1 VVVATVSLPGGLDA
15 SRSTLDSRLVQIAY
29 GTPAGKWVLAA
40 TVGGSSVAFLDATV
54 VNVALPS
61 IASDLGTDLSGL
73 QWTLDAYLV
82 TLTGLLLFGG
92 SLGDRYGRRRVYL
105 CGLGGFTAASLLCGL
120 APSVTALVVARALQG
135 VGAALLVPGS
145 LAILSSTF
153 RPQDR
158 ARAVGAWSGLAAL
171 AGAVGPF
178 LGGWLVQSA
187 SWRLVFLVNLPVAL
201 ATAAIVVRHVPESRD
216 PQATGRPDLPGALAA
231 SLGLAGCAY
240 ALIEAPGGLRP
251 GVALAVA
258 IGLGGIVAFVVVEA
272 RRADPMLPLEIFRSR
287 QFDGANA
294 TTLAVYFG
302 LGGAIFLLVLQ
313 LQTVL
318 GYSPVEAGA
327 SLLPVTVLM
336 LLLSSRAGGLAQRVG
351 PRLPM
356 TVGPLMVAAG
366 LLLFRRVEPEASYL
380 GTVLPA
386 AVVFGSGL
394 VLTVAPLTSTVLA
407 AVEERHLGVAS
418 GVNNAVARLGGLL
431 AVALLP
437 AVAGIDPG
445 GASLSDFTA
454 GFARAMAIAAGAC
467 VAGAVIALA
476 TIDRSTAVPPISQA
490 GVDQPCHH
498 PCVTER
504 AVA

>member
-1 VVVATVSLPGGLDA
+1 
-15 SRSTLDSRLVQIAY
+15 
-29 GTPAGKWVLAA
+29 VLAA

-61 IASDLGTDLSGL
+61 ISRDLEAGLSGL

-82 TLTGLLLFGG
+82 SLTALLLLGG

-105 CGLGGFTAASLLCGL
+105 IGLAGFTAASLLCGS
-120 APSVTALVVARALQG
+120 APSISALVAARAVQG
-135 VGAALLVPGS
+135 MGAALLVPGS
-145 LAILSSTF
+145 LAILSATF

-158 ARAVGAWSGLAAL
+158 SRAVGAWSGLAAL
-171 AGAVGPF
+171 SGAIGPF
-178 LGGWLVQSA
+178 VGGWLIEAA
-187 SWRLVFLVNLPVAL
+187 SWRIVFLVNLPVAL
-201 ATAAIVVRHVPESRD
+201 ATAVVVVRHVPESRD
-216 PQATGRPDLPGALAA
+216 AQASGRPDAAGALAA

-251 GVALAVA
+251 GVVLAAAL
-258 IGLGGIVAFVVVEA
+258 GLGGLVAFLVVEG
-272 RRADPMLPLEIFRSR
+272 RRPDPMLPLEIFRSR
-287 QFDGANA
+287 QFTGANA

-318 GYSPVEAGA
+318 GYSPLEAGA
-327 SLLPVTVLM
+327 SLLPVTALM
-336 LLLSSRAGGLAQRVG
+336 LVLSSRAGALAQRMG

-356 TVGPLMVAAG
+356 TVGPLLVAAG
-366 LLLFRRVEPEASYL
+366 LLLFRRVEPGASYVEA
-380 GTVLPA
+380 VLPA

-394 VLTVAPLTSTVLA
+394 VLTVAPLTSAVLA
-407 AVEERHLGVAS
+407 AVDERHLGVGS

-437 AVAGIDPG
+437 SLAGLDPG
-445 GASLSDFTA
+445 SASPAAFSA
-454 GFARAMAIAAGAC
+454 GFARAMAMAATTCAVGGV
-467 VAGAVIALA
+467 VAFA
-476 TIDRSTAVPPISQA
+476 TIRRSTPVPAFTQA

-498 PCVTER
+498 PCVAARE
-504 AVA
+504 VA